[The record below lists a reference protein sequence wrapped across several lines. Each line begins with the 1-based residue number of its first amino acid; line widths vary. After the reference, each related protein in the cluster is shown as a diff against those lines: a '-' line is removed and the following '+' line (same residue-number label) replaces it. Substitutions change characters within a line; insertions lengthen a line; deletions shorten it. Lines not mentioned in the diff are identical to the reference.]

1 MRVAVLGT
9 GTMGAPIAANIA
21 RAGHDV
27 VVWNRTREKA
37 EAVSGVDVAGRPAD
51 AARNADVVMTILSDA
66 EAVETAV
73 REIDSLPAWIQS
85 STVGIDA
92 TEHLKSMASE
102 RGATFVDAPVAGTKQ
117 PAERG
122 ELLVLASGPE
132 EARPVCTP
140 IFDAIGSNTLWL
152 GEAGAGSRF
161 KLVLNTWLVGVL
173 EALGETIALARA
185 LGFEPQ
191 QFLDAIRGGGTD
203 MPYAH
208 LKGKLMLEEEFP
220 TAFSARLAGKDA
232 NLALR
237 AAQAAGLELPG
248 LAAAADQLARAVD
261 LGHGED
267 DMAAV
272 YMALRR

>member
-37 EAVSGVDVAGRPAD
+37 EAVSAAAAADTPAE
-51 AARNADVVMTILSDA
+51 AARNADVVMTVLSDA

-73 REIDSLPAWIQS
+73 GEIDSLPVWIQS
-85 STVGIDA
+85 STVGIEA
-92 TEHLKSMASE
+92 TERLKAMATE
-102 RGATFVDAPVAGTKQ
+102 REATFVDAPVAGTKQ
-117 PAERG
+117 PAEKG
-122 ELLVLASGPE
+122 ELLVLASGPDE
-132 EARPVCTP
+132 VRPVCAP
-140 IFDAIGSNTLWL
+140 IFEAIGSKTLWL

-173 EALGETIALARA
+173 EALSEAIALARA

-208 LKGKLMLEEEFP
+208 LKGKLMLDEEFP
-220 TAFSARLAGKDA
+220 TAFSARLAHKDA
-232 NLALR
+232 SLALR
-237 AAQAAGLELPG
+237 AAQEAGLELPG
-248 LAAAADQLARAVD
+248 LAAAADQLARTVD
-261 LGHGED
+261 LGRGDE

-272 YMALRR
+272 YLALRP